1 MVFFLIMKFKFIFRT
16 VSTSLLRFFRIKNII
31 NIFFAFII
39 KFISLKI
46 ILRIIFLYVT
56 GLLFRLILIKYCN
69 VDVFHDCLNLYSNLY
84 YLFMA
89 TLSMISFENFH
100 LVPNWSDIFERVKI
114 FIEYCQKDKMVVGP
128 PSSGYYGDV
137 SSIGRKTVCSMDSA
151 SSSNTNN
158 SNSDSGINQYSTDQS
173 DPNLSRTENLNNKI
187 RDFDNRIRELQ
198 GRVIRLDIL
207 TRHLNDPEIR
217 AIADKMDRNILLN
230 SDERWKWYST
240 LNSRIRFATRFREAC
255 LNESHNNALND
266 EVHRN
271 MSSMSRCHNKIYVY
285 YHRMQNCITE
295 KLDIEDSQ
303 NQSSTSDS
311 SSDNDNN

>member
-1 MVFFLIMKFKFIFRT
+1 
-16 VSTSLLRFFRIKNII
+16 
-31 NIFFAFII
+31 
-39 KFISLKI
+39 
-46 ILRIIFLYVT
+46 
-56 GLLFRLILIKYCN
+56 
-69 VDVFHDCLNLYSNLY
+69 
-84 YLFMA
+84 
-89 TLSMISFENFH
+89 
-100 LVPNWSDIFERVKI
+100 
-114 FIEYCQKDKMVVGP
+114 MVVGP

-230 SDERWKWYST
+230 SDER
-240 LNSRIRFATRFREAC
+240 
-255 LNESHNNALND
+255 
-266 EVHRN
+266 
-271 MSSMSRCHNKIYVY
+271 
-285 YHRMQNCITE
+285 
-295 KLDIEDSQ
+295 
-303 NQSSTSDS
+303 
-311 SSDNDNN
+311 